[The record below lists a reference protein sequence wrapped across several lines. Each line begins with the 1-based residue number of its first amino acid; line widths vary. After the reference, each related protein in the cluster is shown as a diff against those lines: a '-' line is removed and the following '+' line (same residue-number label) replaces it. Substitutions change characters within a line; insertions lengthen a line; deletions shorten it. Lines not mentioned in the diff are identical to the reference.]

1 MYLDNPNELAL
12 PYTRFYRLAEYYR
25 PGMRRML
32 VLGGGGFSFP
42 KYALAHYPDLQVD
55 VVELD
60 PGMVSLARSHF
71 ALPED
76 PRLRVIEAD
85 ARTFL
90 QRTENR
96 YDVILCDVFNSNYAI
111 PFHLVTVEAVGL
123 MRRALNPSGVV
134 LVNLLAS
141 PEGVASRFYQ
151 ALYATFATAF
161 AEVHA
166 YAVHDPAD
174 RRQWQNLMLAA
185 LTGSPPATR
194 PDDPS
199 LHGLLANALPPP
211 ATTLAPF
218 TDEFAPVDRYL
229 GVVAP

>member
-1 MYLDNPNELAL
+1 
-12 PYTRFYRLAEYYR
+12 
-25 PGMRRML
+25 
-32 VLGGGGFSFP
+32 
-42 KYALAHYPDLQVD
+42 
-55 VVELD
+55 
-60 PGMVSLARSHF
+60 
-71 ALPED
+71 
-76 PRLRVIEAD
+76 
-85 ARTFL
+85 
-90 QRTENR
+90 
-96 YDVILCDVFNSNYAI
+96 
-111 PFHLVTVEAVGL
+111 

-174 RRQWQNLMLAA
+174 RRQWQNLMLTA
-185 LTGSPPATR
+185 LTGPPPATR
-194 PDDPS
+194 PDDPVLQS
-199 LHGLLANALPPP
+199 LLANALPPP

-229 GVVAP
+229 GVTAP